1 MRSEVG
7 LNFYQ
12 LTFISFL
19 HRVQQGL
26 VVRRIDNAIHWI
38 NLYPVESA
46 ECIVNTY
53 PPDSDLSGGYR
64 YPTLKQLALVLNLIL
79 PLLYCLEA
87 SWPSGQGDGCQGDVD
102 DTEIRWSCVQA
113 LHPNTHWIY
122 SCFFRVQLLN
132 CAMQNPTSVPPASWN
147 F

>member
-1 MRSEVG
+1 MFCLRISSLHAECDTLRRRLEEATEKLRKQEEVAMRSEVG

-53 PPDSDLSGGYR
+53 PLDSDLSGGYR

-87 SWPSGQGDGCQGDVD
+87 SWPGG
-102 DTEIRWSCVQA
+102 
-113 LHPNTHWIY
+113 
-122 SCFFRVQLLN
+122 
-132 CAMQNPTSVPPASWN
+132 
-147 F
+147 

>member
-1 MRSEVG
+1 MFCLRISSLHAECDTLRRRLEEATEKLRKQEEIAMRSEVG

-38 NLYPVESA
+38 NLYPVESS

-64 YPTLKQLALVLNLIL
+64 YPTLKQLTLVLNLIL

-87 SWPSGQGDGCQGDVD
+87 SWPSG
-102 DTEIRWSCVQA
+102 
-113 LHPNTHWIY
+113 
-122 SCFFRVQLLN
+122 
-132 CAMQNPTSVPPASWN
+132 
-147 F
+147 

>member
-1 MRSEVG
+1 MFCLRISSLHAECDTLRRRLEEATEKLRKQEEVAMRSEVG

-87 SWPSGQGDGCQGDVD
+87 SWPGG
-102 DTEIRWSCVQA
+102 
-113 LHPNTHWIY
+113 
-122 SCFFRVQLLN
+122 
-132 CAMQNPTSVPPASWN
+132 
-147 F
+147 

>member
-1 MRSEVG
+1 MFCLRISSLHAECDTLRRRLEEATEKLRKQEEVAMRSEVG

-87 SWPSGQGDGCQGDVD
+87 SWPSG
-102 DTEIRWSCVQA
+102 
-113 LHPNTHWIY
+113 
-122 SCFFRVQLLN
+122 
-132 CAMQNPTSVPPASWN
+132 
-147 F
+147 

>member
-1 MRSEVG
+1 MFCLRISSLHAECDTLRRRLEEATEKLRKQEEIAMRSEVG

-38 NLYPVESA
+38 NLYPVESV

-79 PLLYCLEA
+79 PLL
-87 SWPSGQGDGCQGDVD
+87 SGGIMAEWLG
-102 DTEIRWSCVQA
+102 R
-113 LHPNTHWIY
+113 
-122 SCFFRVQLLN
+122 RVLG
-132 CAMQNPTSVPPASWN
+132 
-147 F
+147 

>member
-1 MRSEVG
+1 MFCLRISSLHAECDTLRRRLEEATEKLRKQEEVAMRSEVG
-7 LNFYQ
+7 LNFYL

-79 PLLYCLEA
+79 SLMAEWL
-87 SWPSGQGDGCQGDVD
+87 G
-102 DTEIRWSCVQA
+102 R
-113 LHPNTHWIY
+113 
-122 SCFFRVQLLN
+122 RVLG
-132 CAMQNPTSVPPASWN
+132 
-147 F
+147 

>member
-1 MRSEVG
+1 MFCLRISSLHAECDTLRRRLEEATEKLRKQEEVAMRSEVG

-53 PPDSDLSGGYR
+53 TPDSDLSGGYR

-87 SWPSGQGDGCQGDVD
+87 SWPSG
-102 DTEIRWSCVQA
+102 
-113 LHPNTHWIY
+113 
-122 SCFFRVQLLN
+122 
-132 CAMQNPTSVPPASWN
+132 
-147 F
+147 

>member
-1 MRSEVG
+1 MFCLRISSLHAECDTLRRRLEEATEKLRKQEEVAMRSEVG

-38 NLYPVESA
+38 NLYPVESV

-79 PLLYCLEA
+79 PLL
-87 SWPSGQGDGCQGDVD
+87 SGGIMAEWLG
-102 DTEIRWSCVQA
+102 R
-113 LHPNTHWIY
+113 
-122 SCFFRVQLLN
+122 RVLG
-132 CAMQNPTSVPPASWN
+132 
-147 F
+147 

>member
-7 LNFYQ
+7 LHFYQ

-87 SWPSGQGDGCQGDVD
+87 SWPSG
-102 DTEIRWSCVQA
+102 
-113 LHPNTHWIY
+113 
-122 SCFFRVQLLN
+122 
-132 CAMQNPTSVPPASWN
+132 
-147 F
+147 

>member
-1 MRSEVG
+1 MFCLRISSLHAECDTLRRRLEEATEKLRKQEEVAMRSEVG

-53 PPDSDLSGGYR
+53 PPDSDLSGGYQ

-79 PLLYCLEA
+79 SLMAEWL
-87 SWPSGQGDGCQGDVD
+87 G
-102 DTEIRWSCVQA
+102 R
-113 LHPNTHWIY
+113 
-122 SCFFRVQLLN
+122 RVLG
-132 CAMQNPTSVPPASWN
+132 
-147 F
+147 

>member
-38 NLYPVESA
+38 NLYPVESV

-64 YPTLKQLALVLNLIL
+64 YPTLKQLALFLNLIL
-79 PLLYCLEA
+79 PLL
-87 SWPSGQGDGCQGDVD
+87 SGGIMAEWLG
-102 DTEIRWSCVQA
+102 R
-113 LHPNTHWIY
+113 
-122 SCFFRVQLLN
+122 RVLG
-132 CAMQNPTSVPPASWN
+132 
-147 F
+147 

>member
-1 MRSEVG
+1 MFCLRISSLHAECDTLRRRLEEATEKLRKQEEVAMRSEVG

-38 NLYPVESA
+38 NLYPVESV

-87 SWPSGQGDGCQGDVD
+87 SWPSG
-102 DTEIRWSCVQA
+102 
-113 LHPNTHWIY
+113 
-122 SCFFRVQLLN
+122 
-132 CAMQNPTSVPPASWN
+132 
-147 F
+147 

>member
-1 MRSEVG
+1 MFCLRISSLHAECDTLRRRLEEATEKLRKQEEVAMRSEVG
-7 LNFYQ
+7 LNFYL

-26 VVRRIDNAIHWI
+26 VVRRVDNAIHWI

-79 PLLYCLEA
+79 SLMAEWL
-87 SWPSGQGDGCQGDVD
+87 G
-102 DTEIRWSCVQA
+102 R
-113 LHPNTHWIY
+113 
-122 SCFFRVQLLN
+122 RVLG
-132 CAMQNPTSVPPASWN
+132 
-147 F
+147 